1 MSKILKMISGSKKRI
16 HMCCS
21 HAFFL
26 TALHCQQ
33 KELELDKKK
42 RLKRFCKKRDAFIA
56 LMFNFR
62 DNLLE
67 TQ

>member
-1 MSKILKMISGSKKRI
+1 MLS
-16 HMCCS
+16 
-21 HAFFL
+21 L
-26 TALHCQQ
+26 TVLHYQQ

-42 RLKRFCKKRDAFIA
+42 KKLLKSFCKKRDAFIA

-67 TQ
+67 VQ